1 MTPPSRRA
9 VLGAGGL
16 LTMAGAADAL
26 PISERSIEAD
36 LKRYVAFGEKR
47 AGGPGDTACGD
58 WLAQELATLGYRIE
72 RQTFLAPFFET
83 SRAALTVGTASAPVH
98 PQPIVVTT
106 GAEGVTGRIVRV
118 DAKGRFTGS
127 LDGAIALVDLPFA
140 RWSTLLAPAARKPI
154 QAAFAA
160 GAKAVVAITN
170 GPTRKVIALNADGR
184 EPMFPGPVAL
194 LAPDAAD
201 PFLDAATRGAV
212 GRLVIEG
219 QGGRRPAFN
228 FVGRLDRGKAR
239 WLAVSTPRSGWFGCA
254 AERGPGVAV
263 WLDLARWAIAALPD
277 ANLAFICNTGHEY
290 EYLGAAEAMKQ
301 IAPPVPATRFW
312 LHLGANVAAR
322 DWRELLASAMP
333 LPSADSQRVLS
344 ISPELLPLARKI
356 FEGQVGFEAPVS
368 SAVLAAGEL
377 EEVIK
382 AGYAPAAG
390 VFGAHRFHHV
400 AEDDERCLDV
410 PATLAAARGFR
421 SLLAAIDGDD
431 HAAG

>member
-58 WLAQELATLGYRIE
+58 WLAHELAALGYRIE

-106 GAEGVTGRIVRV
+106 GAEGVAGRIVRV

-160 GAKAVVAITN
+160 GAKAAVAITN

-184 EPMFPGPVAL
+184 EPMFRGPVAL

-322 DWRELLASAMP
+322 DWRELSASAMP

-356 FEGQVGFEAPVS
+356 FDGQVGFEAPVS

-421 SLLAAIDGDD
+421 SLLAAIDGDG